1 MSDSSAGP
9 ATTPIASPASSVSP
23 TAHGTCGEPRLTA
36 KPAVISHVIHDRD
49 ALYMAYMPFLQRG
62 GVFVPCQRDAE
73 LGDEVFLLLSLPDDE
88 QRYTVA
94 GHVAWITPPGTTRVE
109 GIGVHFPDDDAGK
122 RLRARIE
129 DLLGTMLA
137 SDQPTHTL

>member
-1 MSDSSAGP
+1 MPQTSAGP
-9 ATTPIASPASSVSP
+9 MAVPEPKPEPKPA
-23 TAHGTCGEPRLTA
+23 AR
-36 KPAVISHVIHDRD
+36 PAVISHAIRDRD
-49 ALYMAYMPFLQRG
+49 ALYMAYMPFLLNG
-62 GVFVPCQRDAE
+62 GIFVPCQRDAE

-94 GHVAWITPPGTTRVE
+94 GHVAWITPPGTARCE
-109 GIGVHFPDDDAGK
+109 GIGVHFPDDDASK

-129 DLLGTMLA
+129 DILGTMLA